1 MFSMSEEEQNKES
14 GQVTRREFLVGAGF
28 IAGGAAIGAGIAYPL
43 ASGGDAEEIT
53 KYACA
58 SCGQEFATKAALVS
72 HVEDVHPTDVVIE
85 GVPGVIT
92 LTVNGRD
99 YTVKVKANWTLAYVI
114 REKLGLIG
122 TKRGCD
128 EGQCGVCTL
137 IMDGRAV
144 SSCLVLAVEAEGKN
158 VETIEGVGDGE
169 LHPIQ
174 QAFIDYDGLQ
184 CGFCTPGQIMSAKAL
199 LDVNPSPTAD
209 EVKDALSNNL
219 CRCGSYRNILAAV
232 LAVGK

>member
-1 MFSMSEEEQNKES
+1 MSEEEQNKES
-14 GQVTRREFLVGAGF
+14 GEISRRAFLVGAGF
-28 IAGGAAIGAGIAYPL
+28 LAGGAAIGAGITL
-43 ASGGDAEEIT
+43 ASTDDDTEEIT
-53 KYACA
+53 KFACA
-58 SCGQEFATKAALVS
+58 YDGQEFATMAALTS
-72 HVEDVHPTDVVIE
+72 HVDAVHPQGDVVIE
-85 GVPGVIT
+85 GIPGVIT

-99 YTVKVKANWTLAYVI
+99 FTVKVKANWTLAYVI

-158 VETIEGVGDGE
+158 IETIEGLVQDGE
-169 LHPIQ
+169 MHPIQ
-174 QAFIDYDGLQ
+174 QAFIENDGLQ
-184 CGFCTPGQIMSAKAL
+184 CGFCTPGQIMAAKAL

-209 EVKDALSNNL
+209 EVKEALAGNL
-219 CRCGSYRNILAAV
+219 CRCGSYRNILASV
-232 LAVGK
+232 LAAGQ

>member
-1 MFSMSEEEQNKES
+1 MSEEEQNKES
-14 GQVTRREFLVGAGF
+14 GEISRRAFLVGAGF
-28 IAGGAAIGAGIAYPL
+28 LAGGAAIGAGITL
-43 ASGGDAEEIT
+43 ASTGDDTEEIT
-53 KYACA
+53 KFACA
-58 SCGQEFATKAALVS
+58 YDGQEFATMAALVT
-72 HVEDVHPTDVVIE
+72 HVDSVHPQGDVTIE
-85 GVPGVIT
+85 GTPGVIV

-99 YTVKVKANWTLAYVI
+99 FTVKVESNWTLAYVI

-158 VETIEGVGDGE
+158 IETIEGVGDGGM
-169 LHPIQ
+169 HPIQ
-174 QAFIDYDGLQ
+174 QAFIDNDGLQ
-184 CGFCTPGQIMSAKAL
+184 CGFCTPGQIMAAKAL

-209 EVKDALSNNL
+209 EVKEALAGNL
-219 CRCGSYRNILAAV
+219 CRCGSYRNILASV
-232 LAVGK
+232 LAAGK